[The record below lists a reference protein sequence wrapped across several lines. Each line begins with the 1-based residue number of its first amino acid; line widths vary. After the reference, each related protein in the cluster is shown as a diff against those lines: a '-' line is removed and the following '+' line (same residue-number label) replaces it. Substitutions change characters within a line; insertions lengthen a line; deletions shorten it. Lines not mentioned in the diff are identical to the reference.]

1 MKRTARTRFVA
12 GLMAATLA
20 VGALPPQALAD
31 VVSTNA
37 VVAAGARDSVA
48 QAIARAEVRAR
59 LESYGVNPSDVQAR
73 VNALSDDEAMQL
85 AQRLDSLPAGGD
97 GIIGAIVLVF
107 LVLLLTDIMGLT
119 KVFPFTRPI
128 R

>member
-1 MKRTARTRFVA
+1 MNKTKNRLIA

-20 VGALPPQALAD
+20 TGALPPQALA
-31 VVSTNA
+31 VMVSTDA
-37 VVAAGARDSVA
+37 VASAGARDRVA
-48 QAIARAEVRAR
+48 AALQRAEVQAR
-59 LESYGVNPSDVQAR
+59 LNALGVNPADVQAR
-73 VNALSDDEAMQL
+73 VAALSDDEVASL
-85 AQRLDSLPAGGD
+85 AGRLEALPAGGD

-107 LVLLLTDIMGLT
+107 LVLLLTDILGVT